1 MTDLATDKA
10 HASLGA
16 SKAHRWMVCHG
27 SLKMEAPYPDT
38 SSSYADE
45 GTAAHELMEWCLT
58 SGQDAA
64 SYAGRIITVEK
75 SGRKFE
81 VDEEMVENVQQY
93 VDYVRD
99 VMAQDPDAVLMV
111 ETTVDFGRYLFDPG
125 TKWPVKDENGEIVG
139 WTDPEAYGTAD
150 TIVILP
156 NLRKIVDID
165 LKYGKGERVDAERNP
180 QLMLYGLG
188 ALEVASLAG
197 DFDTVELVIHQPRI
211 ENGVSSWE
219 VSVEDLE
226 QFALEARIAARHAV
240 HQLNDGAPPKLVP
253 GPKQCR
259 FCKAKASCPAY
270 VGETTSVAT
279 TAASVEDFEDLT
291 VEKVEAGLA
300 NTASLTLAQM
310 MDKIEMLEALPKAIR
325 AEVERRLTAGEEV
338 PGYKLVEG
346 KRGNRAW
353 VNADEAELQMKS
365 MRLKVEEM
373 YELKLIS
380 PTAAEKLAK
389 AGKIGPRQWK
399 KLQDQYA
406 QSPGKPSV
414 APADDKRPAITVAAT
429 ADDFAV
435 LDDSSDL
442 V

>member
-1 MTDLATDKA
+1 MTADIATEKA

-16 SKAHRWMVCHG
+16 SKAHRWLVCHG
-27 SLKMEAPYPDT
+27 SLKLEAAFPDT

-81 VDEEMVENVQQY
+81 VDEEMVDNVQQY
-93 VDYVRD
+93 VDYVRGI
-99 VMAQDPDAVLMV
+99 MAQDPDAVLMV
-111 ETTVDFGRYLFDPG
+111 ETTVDFSRWLEQPD
-125 TKWPVKDENGEIVG
+125 
-139 WTDPEAYGTAD
+139 AYGTAD

-156 NLRKIVDID
+156 NRRMIVVID

-188 ALEVASLAG
+188 ALDVASLAG

-211 ENGVSSWE
+211 EDGVSSWE
-219 VSVEDLE
+219 VSVADLE
-226 QFALEARIAARHAV
+226 KFALEARIAARHAV

-259 FCKAKASCPAY
+259 FCKAKSTCPAY

-300 NTASLTLAQM
+300 NTASLTLSQIMA
-310 MDKIEMLEALPKAIR
+310 KIDMLEALPKAIR

-338 PGYKLVEG
+338 PGFKLVEG
-346 KRGNRAW
+346 KRGARTW

-373 YELKLIS
+373 YDLKLIS
-380 PTAAEKLAK
+380 PTTAENLAK

-399 KLQDQYA
+399 KLQDHYA